1 MSTGLISLPGVTRQQ
16 ASQPLS
22 TMTAEQLAD
31 LIGPWLPRFQL
42 FTSNSGAVK
51 DRLIPA
57 GHWGIPVTPSTVIDL
72 GAEVDIVLAASRDKA
87 LLTADG
93 EFQAST
99 DRTSALYQKIR
110 DLALTDSDSGAM
122 FGTEF
127 LAWIGPQ
134 QLFATLFLG
143 SASARRESFAFMQ
156 AVDKPA
162 QVHSRLVGKNPRK
175 RWEVPLIRITEA
187 FPFDLP
193 TEESISAAWTKFTKP
208 DTEAEVAPETAGG
221 RVR

>member
-1 MSTGLISLPGVTRQQ
+1 MISLPGVTRQHN
-16 ASQPLS
+16 SQPLS

-51 DRLIPA
+51 DRLISA
-57 GHWGIPVTPSTVIDL
+57 GHWGLPVTPSTVIDL
-72 GAEVDIVLAASRDKA
+72 GSEVDVVLAASRDKA
-87 LLTADG
+87 LLTAEGD
-93 EFQAST
+93 FQAST
-99 DRTSALYQKIR
+99 DRESALYKRIR

-134 QLFATLFLG
+134 QIFATLFLG

-156 AVDKPA
+156 ALDKPA

-187 FPFDLP
+187 FPFALP
-193 TEESISAAWTKFTKP
+193 SEEAIASAWAKFTKP
-208 DTEAEVAPETAGG
+208 DTEAEVAPETAEG